1 MSYVNKSFKQYN
13 SIQCCVSCCTLS
25 SGCDGSTWHSMGA
38 SPLLGTGSMWLELPQ
53 QGRHEFPCY
62 LFCHQSLKFCVCCW
76 WTKANAELQLD
87 NLTPST
93 LYMLACVQNLNLR
106 GIDFSVDGQV
116 TFCSLLLASLPAN
129 VSDGAVSIKDVYW
142 ILKLREK
149 SFWVAFSGS
158 SSTTLFTWHFVGL
171 FSQKWV
177 TKVSE
182 SAGGAWWH
190 FASRNEWS
198 RAELRWCRCSCSV
211 YSRVKWWAGVDEAG
225 LR

>member
-1 MSYVNKSFKQYN
+1 
-13 SIQCCVSCCTLS
+13 
-25 SGCDGSTWHSMGA
+25 MGA

-62 LFCHQSLKFCVCCW
+62 LFCPLLPSLKFCCW
-76 WTKANAELQLD
+76 WANAELQLD

-93 LYMLACVQNLNLR
+93 LYMLACFQNLNLR
-106 GIDFSVDGQV
+106 AIDFSVDGQV
-116 TFCSLLLASLPAN
+116 TFSSLLPISLLAN
-129 VSDGAVSIKDVYW
+129 FSDGAVSIKDVYW

-190 FASRNEWS
+190 FVSRNEWS
-198 RAELRWCRCSCSV
+198 RAELRWCRCICRV
-211 YSRVKWWAGVDEAG
+211 FSRVKLWAGVDEAG
-225 LR
+225 LRSPLSRCFK